1 MKKMCS
7 KALAVLICLALL
19 ICALPTSI
27 LGAFAVTGGELT
39 VGVISDLHYYPRSL
53 MGNDINKFIETS
65 KLNSTTSYLTDA
77 LIDAALSEYEE
88 QAKTRDLKYI
98 FVPGDLSKN
107 GEYEALSGLAE
118 KFRAFEQRT
127 GIQVLVINGN
137 HDIRNHN
144 AARFYDGNFV
154 STRYTEPQEFREI
167 FADFGYDLADSFYT
181 PPEGEQAGQLSY
193 AATLEGGYRFIALD
207 GGCYSSDNN
216 SKGENKAE
224 TRGAYSQG
232 LLNWALNEIKKA
244 DEQGLTVIGMTHFNL
259 VEHFDHEDST
269 FTAFTIDNWQEVCE
283 SFADAGMHYA
293 FTGHLHFQDIASWT
307 SDNGETLTDCS
318 TSSLIN
324 YPNYL
329 RTVTFDNTAGNK
341 AVTAKYEKYDV
352 DNTVQISAYGKTYDK
367 PFRYTSFAL
376 NYGGSDINDFAN
388 NFIAYKLDLELVP
401 EIKKAGGL
409 YNYLDNLL
417 DFDSVID
424 SLLANTD
431 ISSIDG
437 VGLTKSSIKA
447 VLRTVLYQLQVKY
460 IDDTTHTKEV
470 VAGVVKKA
478 TSIELSDYPCTKYL
492 DTLGFG
498 DADRKG
504 NLGDVVSSCL
514 AYMYSA
520 DEDRTGDDFMN
531 DVLAR
536 FERGDNAQLIF
547 DTLVDIILNDLLQDE
562 ILPTLKIDPF
572 TFIGGLTEERKD
584 SIISSLLGGLFD
596 GASDVNDI
604 IPKLSAGDIV
614 SVIFMLGI
622 TDYSSLEDILN
633 SFLDEYMTKSQ
644 MDTIAYEF
652 YNFIYDFTTD
662 FLQPSDN
669 NTTVSYNGKVAVT
682 PTVKDLRLPSGI
694 AVTLGN
700 DSASSR
706 NICWY
711 TKVGVKGTDIEI
723 VPYSSNPKFT
733 GTPTTKGVKAET
745 SRVTREYPGIDFGI
759 FGILGYNFVVNRHTV
774 SVTGLK
780 AGTKYCYR
788 VGDAS
793 RGWWSDVGVI
803 ETADNSDEF
812 TFFHMSDSQGGIER
826 QYDVW
831 ADTVKTAYGLY
842 PDASFIMHTGD
853 VVDSGTNF
861 KQWNWVLNTVSDSL
875 MDTALMPVTGNHED
889 EGGATVNNFMLPNMP
904 SQNTDSGVY
913 YSFDYNNAHFM
924 VLNTNDLNDD
934 GTLSAD
940 QLSWLRNDAASSD
953 KDWKIVALHKA
964 VYSNGSHYD
973 DDDVVGLRAQLAVL
987 MPELNIDL
995 VLQGHDHVY
1004 LRTDA
1009 MNNNSE
1015 VESAETTVNLD
1026 GTSYNA
1032 KVKPEGTVYVI
1043 DGCSGVKYYQ
1053 TKDVSLTDALFPRA
1067 EATYDANA
1075 PVFSAVRIKGG
1086 KLFFDAYTV
1095 QNGEAQKIDSF
1106 AIAKTLTAEEQAAV
1120 DKANGTADN
1129 NEQNTPTDVSVPK
1142 TSGIGGIKVVEFAV
1156 PVAAAAVIT
1165 ACLIKKKREKEI

>member
-1 MKKMCS
+1 MKKIFS
-7 KALAVLICLALL
+7 KTLAVLICLALL
-19 ICALPTSI
+19 VCALPTSL
-27 LGAFAVTGGELT
+27 LGAFAQTGGELT
-39 VGVISDLHYYPRSL
+39 VGVISDVHYYPRSL
-53 MGNDINKFIETS
+53 MGSDVNKFIEVS
-65 KLNSTTSYLTDA
+65 KLNSSTSYLTDA
-77 LIDAALSEYEE
+77 LIDAALAEYEE

-98 FVPGDLSKN
+98 FIPGDLSKN
-107 GEYEALSGLAE
+107 GEYEALKALAE
-118 KFRAFEQRT
+118 KLRDFEQRT

-144 AARFYDGNFV
+144 ASRFYNGNFV
-154 STRYTEPQEFREI
+154 SARYTEPEEFREL

-216 SKGENKAE
+216 SSGENQAE

-232 LLNWALNEIKKA
+232 LLEWALNEIKKA

-283 SFADAGMHYA
+283 SLADAGMHFA

-318 TSSLIN
+318 TASLIN

-329 RTVTFDNTAGNK
+329 RTVTFDNTAGNN
-341 AVTAKYEKYDV
+341 AVTVKYENYDV
-352 DNTVQISAYGKTYDK
+352 DNTVQISAYGTTYGK
-367 PFRYTSFAL
+367 PFKYTSFAL
-376 NYGGSDINDFAN
+376 NFGGSDINNFAN
-388 NFIAYKLDLELVP
+388 NYISYLLDYQLVP
-401 EIKKAGGL
+401 EIKNAGGL

-417 DFDSVID
+417 DFDSVIS
-424 SLLANTD
+424 SLLENTD
-431 ISSIDG
+431 IGSIDG
-437 VGLTKSSIKA
+437 LGLTKSSIKA

-460 IDDTTHTKEV
+460 IDDTAHTKEV
-470 VAGVVKKA
+470 VAEVVKKV
-478 TSIELSDYPCTKYL
+478 TSVELSDYSCTKYL

-498 DADRKG
+498 DTDRKG
-504 NLGDVVSSCL
+504 NLGDVISSCL
-514 AYMYSA
+514 AYMYTA
-520 DEDRTGDDFMN
+520 DEDRSDDAFIN

-536 FERGDNAQLIF
+536 FERGENAQLIF
-547 DTLVDIILNDLLQDE
+547 DTLVDVILNDLLEDE
-562 ILPTLKIDPF
+562 ILPTIKIDPIA
-572 TFIGGLTEERKD
+572 FISGLTEERKD
-584 SIISSLLGGLFD
+584 SVISSLLDGLLD
-596 GASDVNDI
+596 GAESVNDI

-633 SFLDEYMTKSQ
+633 SYLDEYMTESQ

-652 YNFIYDFTTD
+652 YSFIYDLTTD
-662 FLQPSDN
+662 YLPPSDN
-669 NTTVSYNGKVAVT
+669 NATVSYNGKVAVT
-682 PTVKDLRLPSGI
+682 PTVKDLRLPSGV
-694 AVTLGN
+694 AVTFGS
-700 DSASSR
+700 DSSSER

-723 VPYSSNPKFT
+723 VPYSSNPEFT
-733 GTPTTKGVKAET
+733 GIPTTKGVTAATE
-745 SRVTREYPGIDFGI
+745 RVTREYPGIDFGI
-759 FGILGYNFVVNRHTV
+759 FGILSYDFVVNRHTV
-774 SVTGLK
+774 SITGLE

-793 RGWWSDVGVI
+793 RGWWSDAGVI
-803 ETADNSDEF
+803 ETADNSDGF

-831 ADTVKTAYGLY
+831 ADTVETAYSLY

-853 VVDSGTNF
+853 IVDSGTNF
-861 KQWNWVLNTVSDSL
+861 KQWNWALNTASSSL
-875 MDTALMPVTGNHED
+875 MDTVLMPTAGNHED
-889 EGGATVNNFMLPNMP
+889 EGGATVNNFMLSNIP
-904 SQNTDSGVY
+904 SQDTDSGVY
-913 YSFDYNNAHFM
+913 YSFDYNNAHFT

-934 GTLSAD
+934 GTLSEK
-940 QLSWLRNDAASSD
+940 QLSWLKNDAASSD

-973 DDDVVGLRAQLAVL
+973 DDDVVGLRAQLATL
-987 MPELNIDL
+987 MPELGIDL

-1004 LRTDA
+1004 LRTDVI
-1009 MNNNSE
+1009 NNNT
-1015 VESAETTVNLD
+1015 VVETTETSVNFN
-1026 GTSYNA
+1026 GTSYDA

-1053 TKDVSLTDALFPRA
+1053 TKDVSLTDSLFPRA
-1067 EATYDANA
+1067 EATYDADA
-1075 PVFSAVRIKGG
+1075 PVFSAITIKGG

-1095 QNGEAQKIDSF
+1095 QNGEALKIDSF
-1106 AIAKTLTAEEQAAV
+1106 AIAKTLTAQEQAAI
-1120 DKANGTADN
+1120 DSANGSAD
-1129 NEQNTPTDVSVPK
+1129 NEQNTSSDVSVPK

-1156 PVAAAAVIT
+1156 PVTAAAVIT
-1165 ACLIKKKREKEI
+1165 ACLIKKKRGKAVK